1 MIGVLVISHGAIGET
16 LLASAEQILGGRQ
29 AQVATLGVSRGEDP
43 DALLGRA
50 RALAASVDSGAG
62 VLVLTDMFGATPCN
76 VAARLLADGRV
87 EGVSGV
93 SLPMLVR
100 VLSGRNGSLPAAVQ
114 RALSGGAEGVVHMN
128 TDSCG
133 AQR

>member
-1 MIGVLVISHGAIGET
+1 VIGVLVISHGEIGAT
-16 LLASAEQILGGRQ
+16 LLSSAEQILGARQ
-29 AQVATLGVSRGEDP
+29 EHVAALGVSRKDDP
-43 DALLGRA
+43 DRVLEKA
-50 RALAASVDSGAG
+50 RAVLARLDRGAG

-133 AQR
+133 AKR